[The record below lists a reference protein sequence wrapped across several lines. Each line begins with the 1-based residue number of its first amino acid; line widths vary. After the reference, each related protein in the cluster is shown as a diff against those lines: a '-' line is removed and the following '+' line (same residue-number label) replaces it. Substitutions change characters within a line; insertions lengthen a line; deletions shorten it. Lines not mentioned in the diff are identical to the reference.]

1 MVNEKTKQELMKCI
15 SSTGLPPHYFMALDK
30 ATVNKRTNQATI
42 ICLTIGGV
50 KVPII
55 VGAPE
60 VYSGCQK
67 YESSPIVLKKL
78 EIKLYP

>member
-15 SSTGLPPHYFMALDK
+15 SSTGLPFLAQVFLLLMALDK

-42 ICLTIGGV
+42 ICPTIGGV

-60 VYSGCQK
+60 VYMPGDNGD
-67 YESSPIVLKKL
+67 V
-78 EIKLYP
+78 